1 MCIFNLIGYYQ
12 IFLLFMLLSAMNET
26 VVTASCSH
34 QRLLLLDLN
43 FVANLKVMQG
53 YLTVILF
60 RISLITSEIE
70 HFVLCLLTIW
80 FCTSAELS
88 DQ

>member
-12 IFLLFMLLSAMNET
+12 IFLLFMLLSAMNERDL
-26 VVTASCSH
+26 TASGSPQC
-34 QRLLLLDLN
+34 LLLLDLN
-43 FVANLKVMQG
+43 FVANLKIMQG

-60 RISLITSEIE
+60 WISLITSEIE
-70 HFVLCLLTIW
+70 HSVLCLLAIW
-80 FCTSAELS
+80 FCTSIKLS